1 MNPEEIP
8 LRDLHLPAMT
18 GWWPL
23 APGWWV
29 LIGLAA
35 CGLLYLLWRAF
46 RKYQHNAARRKALS
60 QLRYLKAE
68 YLWRGDAISLGLQLS
83 ELLRRA
89 MIAYAPRDEVAGLT
103 GTSWLEWLDRG
114 LSENAFSEGP
124 GRNIARET
132 LDDRLID
139 RPSKLAQLWVPNCH
153 GYNILKIPK
162 LVSIVSS
169 AISPKL
175 QSPKTIIS
183 L

>member
-8 LRDLHLPAMT
+8 LRDLHLPDMV

-35 CGLLYLLWRAF
+35 CGLLYLVWRAWQQF
-46 RKYQHNAARRKALS
+46 QKNAARRRALS

-68 YLWRGDAISLGLQLS
+68 YSWTGDAISLGIKLS

-89 MIAYAPRDEVAGLT
+89 MLAYAPRDEVAGLT

-114 LSENAFSEGP
+114 LPEKTFADGP
-124 GRNIARET
+124 GRDIESLPYRKPDADAGDVDIDGLIEAVRQ
-132 LDDRLID
+132 RL
-139 RPSKLAQLWVPNCH
+139 
-153 GYNILKIPK
+153 
-162 LVSIVSS
+162 
-169 AISPKL
+169 
-175 QSPKTIIS
+175 KTP
-183 L
+183 LPEPV

>member
-8 LRDLHLPAMT
+8 LRDLRLPEMT

-29 LIGLAA
+29 LIGLAG

-46 RKYQHNAARRKALS
+46 RIFQSNAPRRKALS

-68 YLWRGDAISLGLQLS
+68 YSWSGDVISLGIQLS

-89 MIAYAPRDEVAGLT
+89 MLAYAPRDEVAGLT

-114 LSENAFSEGP
+114 LSDRAFTEGP
-124 GRNIARET
+124 GRNIESLPYQKPDVDGGDIDIDGLIEAVRQ
-132 LDDRLID
+132 RLKT
-139 RPSKLAQLWVPNCH
+139 PLAESV
-153 GYNILKIPK
+153 
-162 LVSIVSS
+162 
-169 AISPKL
+169 
-175 QSPKTIIS
+175 
-183 L
+183 

>member
-23 APGWWV
+23 APGWWI

-35 CGLLYLLWRAF
+35 CGFLYLLWLAF
-46 RKYQHNAARRKALS
+46 RKYQHNAARREALS

-68 YLWRGDAISLGLQLS
+68 YSWRGDAISLGLQLS

-114 LSENAFSEGP
+114 LSDRAFMEGP
-124 GRNIARET
+124 GRNIESLPYQKADVDVGNVDIDGLIEAVRQ
-132 LDDRLID
+132 RLKT
-139 RPSKLAQLWVPNCH
+139 PLAEPV
-153 GYNILKIPK
+153 
-162 LVSIVSS
+162 
-169 AISPKL
+169 
-175 QSPKTIIS
+175 
-183 L
+183 